1 MKTLVIMSVLCI
13 FVVLKTDAEDGS
25 SDQYG
30 NLVRSPVLL
39 HTVLVP
45 PQPILFYYYLVR
57 RSSEVQQTKKSEKK
71 LFQDIPIPASFLSH
85 SFRYKCRKKYVYR
98 RGRCVPRFLG

>member
-1 MKTLVIMSVLCI
+1 MKTLVMLSVVCI
-13 FVVLKTDAEDGS
+13 LLVRKTEADERS
-25 SDQYG
+25 SNQYG

-45 PQPILFYYYLVR
+45 PQPLLFYYYLVR
-57 RSSEVQQTKKSEKK
+57 RSSEVQQTEKSNKK

-98 RGRCVPRFLG
+98 RGRCVPR

>member
-1 MKTLVIMSVLCI
+1 MKTLVMMSVLCI
-13 FVVLKTDAEDGS
+13 FVVLKTDADDRS

-45 PQPILFYYYLVR
+45 PQPLLFYYYLVR
-57 RSSEVQQTKKSEKK
+57 ISSEVQQTEKGEKK
-71 LFQDIPIPASFLSH
+71 LFQDLPIPEAFLSH
-85 SFRYKCRKKYVYR
+85 SFRYKCRK
-98 RGRCVPRFLG
+98 